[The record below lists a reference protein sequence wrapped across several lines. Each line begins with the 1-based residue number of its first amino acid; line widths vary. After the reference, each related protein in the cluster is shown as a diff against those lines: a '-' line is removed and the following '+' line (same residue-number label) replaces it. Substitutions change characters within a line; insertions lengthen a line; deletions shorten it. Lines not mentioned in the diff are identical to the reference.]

1 MPHITPSRVRTESP
15 TSQSV
20 IPAAG
25 PLAPVAAGVDT
36 LLAGQNVS
44 QKTVALGVRWQCAR
58 NADLKLQWDRINLP
72 AMSYRHSG
80 TRDFLPGDL
89 LLVGVFANDVFDEFY
104 PLINVTRID
113 DNRPGYDVGEGV
125 HPHLLVKVKDL
136 HRKIALEPE
145 TLTV

>member
-1 MPHITPSRVRTESP
+1 MRTRFRSSARGSSLDLEK
-15 TSQSV
+15 TQTDDEWNWC
-20 IPAAG
+20 
-25 PLAPVAAGVDT
+25 AAGVDT
-36 LLAGQNVS
+36 FLAGQNVL
-44 QKTVALGVRWQCAR
+44 QKTVALGVSWQFAR
-58 NADLKLQWDRINLP
+58 NADLKLQGDRLNLS
-72 AMSYRHSG
+72 AISYRHSG
-80 TRDFLPGDL
+80 TRDCLPGDL

-113 DNRPGYDVGEGV
+113 DNRSRYDVAERV